1 MTAGEGTAVRL
12 PPGPRLPKFVQGLAY
27 IMWHQQAIRLAHKV
41 YGPSVSLNLPWY
53 GGRVVL
59 ISEPA
64 LIKKVFQ
71 TKPDVVGL
79 NDFNLGIV
87 LGSGSLFALDG
98 AEHHRRRK
106 LLVPP
111 LHGQRLQ
118 RYEAIMVQEAMREV
132 ANWPDGVEF
141 ESLPSMMRI
150 TLNIILRAVFGAE
163 GAEFEELREL
173 MPRMVEQGSMLVGA
187 PFLRHDLGRWSP
199 GGRFLAARRRFTA
212 IVDSLI
218 EKALAD
224 PRLADRPDV
233 LSLLVQARYTDGAAI
248 TRQHLGDE
256 LMTMLAAGHE
266 TTATTLAWAFERLRR
281 HPPLLYRLAE
291 EAEAGGG
298 ELRQATIWE
307 VQRTRPVIDLTDRQV
322 KAPTYPLGEWVI
334 PSGDTIL
341 VNIEFAQETE
351 SVFPDAASFNPDR
364 FIGSKPDNYTWVPFG
379 GGTRRCIGAAFANME
394 LDVVLRTIL
403 RQFEIGTTYA
413 PAARMR
419 WRGVA
424 NAPADGGRLVVHR
437 KTPGG
442 ARKPGTL
449 TATGAR

>member
-1 MTAGEGTAVRL
+1 
-12 PPGPRLPKFVQGLAY
+12 
-27 IMWHQQAIRLAHKV
+27 MWHQRALRLVHKV
-41 YGPSVSLNLPWY
+41 YGPSVTLNLPWF

-59 ISEPA
+59 ISEPE

-71 TKPDVVGL
+71 TKPDVAGL

-87 LGSGSLFALDG
+87 LGSGSLFALEG

-106 LLVPP
+106 LLVPS

-118 RYEAIMVQEAMREV
+118 RYAAIMEEEVTREV

-141 ESLPSMMRI
+141 ESLPSMMRL

-163 GAEFEELREL
+163 GAEFERLREL
-173 MPRMVEQGSMLVGA
+173 MPRMAEQGSMLMGA
-187 PFLRHDLGRWSP
+187 PFLRRDRGPWSP
-199 GGRFLAARRRFTA
+199 AGRFLATRRRFAAVIDTL
-212 IVDSLI
+212 V

-224 PRLADRPDV
+224 PRLEDRPDV
-233 LSLLVQARYTDGAAI
+233 LSLLVQARYEDGAAI

-256 LMTMLAAGHE
+256 LITLLGAGHE

-281 HPPLLYRLAE
+281 HPSLLCRLAE
-291 EAEAGGG
+291 EAETGDS

-307 VQRTRPVIDLTDRQV
+307 VQRTRPVIDVTVRQV
-322 KAPTYPLGEWVI
+322 KAPAYPLGEWVI
-334 PSGDTIL
+334 PNGGTIMI
-341 VNIEFAQETE
+341 NIESAHETE
-351 SVFPDAASFNPDR
+351 SVFPDATSFNPDR

-394 LDVVLRTIL
+394 MDVVLRTIL
-403 RQFEIGTTYA
+403 RQFEIGLTHA

-424 NAPADGGRLVVHR
+424 NAPADDGLLVVHR
-437 KTPGG
+437 KAPQVSVG
-442 ARKPGTL
+442 RE
-449 TATGAR
+449 R

>member
-1 MTAGEGTAVRL
+1 MTVGERTAVRL
-12 PPGPRLPKFVQGLAY
+12 PPGPRLPKLVQGLVY
-27 IMWHQQAIRLAHKV
+27 ILWHQQGLRLAHKV
-41 YGPSVSLNLPWY
+41 YGPSVTLNLPWY
-53 GGRVVL
+53 HGRAVL

-71 TKPDVVGL
+71 TKPDVVGV
-79 NDFNLGIV
+79 NDYNLGVV

-118 RYEAIMVQEAMREV
+118 RYEAIMEEEAIREV
-132 ANWPDGVEF
+132 ANWPDDVEF

-163 GAEFEELREL
+163 GVEFEELREL

-187 PFLRHDLGRWSP
+187 PFLKHDLGRWSP
-199 GGRFLAARRRFTA
+199 GGRFLASRRRFAA
-212 IVDSLI
+212 ILDSLI

-224 PRLADRPDV
+224 PGLADRPDV
-233 LSLLVQARYTDGAAI
+233 LSLLVQARYADGAAI
-248 TRQHLGDE
+248 SREHLSHE
-256 LMTMLAAGHE
+256 LMTLLAAGHE
-266 TTATTLAWAFERLRR
+266 TTATTLGWAIERLRR
-281 HPPLLYRLAE
+281 HPALLYRLAE
-291 EAEAGGG
+291 EAEAGGR

-307 VQRTRPVIDLTDRQV
+307 VERTHPVIDLADRQV
-322 KAPTYPLGEWVI
+322 KAPTYSLGEWVI
-334 PSGDTIL
+334 PSGDTIMI
-341 VNIEFAQETE
+341 NIELAHETE
-351 SVFPDAASFNPDR
+351 SVFPEAASFNPDR
-364 FIGSKPDNYTWVPFG
+364 FIGSRPDNYSWVPFG

-403 RQFEIGTTYA
+403 RRFEIGTTYA
-413 PAARMR
+413 PAERTR

-437 KTPGG
+437 KTTGG
-442 ARKPGTL
+442 AREPGTL

>member
-1 MTAGEGTAVRL
+1 MTVAERTAARL
-12 PPGPRLPKFVQGLAY
+12 PRGPRLPKVVQGLAY
-27 IMWHQQAIRLAHKV
+27 VMRHQQALRLVHKV
-41 YGPSVSLNLPWY
+41 YGPSVTLNLPWY

-59 ISEPA
+59 ISEPG

-79 NDFNLGIV
+79 NDFNLGVV

-98 AEHHRRRK
+98 AEHLRRRK

-118 RYEAIMVQEAMREV
+118 RYEAIMEEEAIREV

-141 ESLPSMMRI
+141 ESLPSMMRL
-150 TLNIILRAVFGAE
+150 TLNIILRTVFGAE

-187 PFLRHDLGRWSP
+187 PFLRPDLGPWSP
-199 GGRFLAARRRFTA
+199 GGRYVASRRRFDA
-212 IVDSLI
+212 IIDSLI

-224 PRLADRPDV
+224 PCLEDRPDV
-233 LSLLVQARYTDGAAI
+233 LSLLLQARSDDGATI
-248 TRQHLGDE
+248 SRPHLGDE
-256 LMTMLAAGHE
+256 LLTLLAAGHE
-266 TTATTLAWAFERLRR
+266 TTATTLAWAFERIRR

-291 EAEAGGG
+291 EAEAGGS

-307 VQRTRPVIDLTDRQV
+307 VQRTRPVIDLPDRQV
-322 KAPTYPLGEWVI
+322 KAPEFALGQWVI
-334 PSGDTIL
+334 PRGYTIMIN
-341 VNIEFAQETE
+341 VESAQERE
-351 SVFPDAASFNPDR
+351 SEFPDALSFNPDR

-394 LDVVLRTIL
+394 LNVVLRTIL
-403 RQFEIGTTYA
+403 REFEIGTTYA
-413 PAARMR
+413 PAARTR

-437 KTPGG
+437 KAPDGT
-442 ARKPGTL
+442 RRPGTL
-449 TATGAR
+449 TATGAQ